1 MLYHPIEVNAKDNDN
16 FTALDYAHHG
26 SEMYSLLQKY
36 GAQHSEKF
44 LYLRNLNIEELDLN
58 KLVSDNNY
66 CFDIFTKALE
76 IEDTYKKKETI
87 DWLLNNGANINV
99 IKDNQALLSITAAKG
114 DVENAVLLLERGAL
128 GEINSQD
135 AEGRTLLL
143 NAIIQ
148 DKLDHAKYLMK
159 QKVNANIPDNNGNS
173 LLHYVVVSTADAT
186 FYDLLKNGADFYIK
200 NHDNLTAFEYAF
212 HVGVAPGK
220 AVYLFKL
227 YIEKGDQDKNT
238 QLVKNFRLPS
248 GETLLEYFFNNKLFD
263 SAQSCINLGANVS
276 RNGSSLLRQ
285 ALQNI
290 DIEGIQFLLQN
301 GADVLNN
308 KKNGKLYFQVAVGC
322 VAMFSL
328 GMGAAATF
336 TLIKM
341 SPLALAI
348 VATTIFLTAIAAMS
362 LFVLYKRVKEERM
375 HENNTEFNMSL
386 REAAN
391 DLFSG
396 LSTVAEKGA
405 EAGALCLEVKEKAES
420 VVEKIAFKQELIAAK
435 FKNIQR
441 IRSNIPISNLHL
453 LSLVYH
459 FSLEVSC
466 AIFQAITDPTLVST
480 ILTAISERRLPE
492 DKQWA
497 KVLKDTVPNLIRNQE
512 IMQNVIVPTLT
523 DILKSLSESKE
534 ERKFIIYTLVCLKE
548 VIDEVYTTSVQESL
562 RRILGIELANSL
574 NGTVRAINN
583 LFNCYGH
590 EEVEHAKIANELD
603 YRVGKLTP
611 KQTEQLVRELG
622 ERVGP
627 LREFEGQIADK
638 QSISKLVDYCLDPKP
653 NDREAAAT
661 LLGYICVYT
670 EGLAAE
676 AGNLSHVV
684 LVKHV
689 GVNRVA
695 QQG

>member
-1 MLYHPIEVNAKDNDN
+1 MLCHPIEVNAKDNDN

-114 DVENAVLLLERGAL
+114 DVENAVLLLERGAR

-173 LLHYVVVSTADAT
+173 LLHYAVVNTADAT

-276 RNGSSLLRQ
+276 RNGSSLLMQ
-285 ALQNI
+285 ALQNR
-290 DIEGIQFLLQN
+290 DIEGIQFLLRN

-375 HENNTEFNMSL
+375 HENNTEFNISL

-420 VVEKIAFKQELIAAK
+420 VVEKITFKQELIAAK

-459 FSLEVSC
+459 SSLEVSW

-492 DKQWA
+492 NKQWA

-574 NGTVRAINN
+574 NGTMRAINN
-583 LFNCYGH
+583 LLNCYGH